1 MACYSTINGSEKH
14 YITKIMRKGVGYIT
28 FLLAIL
34 FLQSCESNLKDVQR
48 IYKTTFVPTGEAD
61 SINLKYTDSGR
72 VKSILQSLKM
82 VDYSTAKNPFVEFPK
97 SVLVTL
103 IDANGNKTT
112 VVADKAISYKK
123 TEVIDLIGNVKIQT
137 FDGKVLETN
146 QLYFDQKNEWFFTE
160 EAFTFKDADGSY
172 LQGIGI
178 DFSKDFK
185 IFNMQNN
192 NGEVNNM

>member
-1 MACYSTINGSEKH
+1 MINGSEKH
-14 YITKIMRKGVGYIT
+14 YITNIMRKGVENIAIIV
-28 FLLAIL
+28 AIL

-48 IYKTTFVPTGEAD
+48 IYKTSFVPTGEAD

-82 VDYSTAKNPFVEFPK
+82 IDYSTAKNPFVEFPK

-137 FDGKVLETN
+137 FDGKVLQTN

>member
-1 MACYSTINGSEKH
+1 MINGSEKH
-14 YITKIMRKGVGYIT
+14 YITKIMKKIVEYIAV
-28 FLLAIL
+28 FLAIL

-48 IYKTTFVPTGEAD
+48 IYKTSFVPTGEAD

-82 VDYSTAKNPFVEFPK
+82 IDYSTAKNPFVEFPK
-97 SVLVTL
+97 AVLVTL
-103 IDANGNKTT
+103 IDANGNKTI

-137 FDGKVLETN
+137 YDGKVLATN

-160 EAFTFKDADGSY
+160 EAFTFKDADGSF

-178 DFSKDFK
+178 DFRKDFK

>member
-1 MACYSTINGSEKH
+1 MTNGSEKH
-14 YITKIMRKGVGYIT
+14 YIISIMKKFVE
-28 FLLAIL
+28 FFAVFLAIL
-34 FLQSCESNLKDVQR
+34 FLQSCESNLKEVQR
-48 IYKTTFVPTGEAD
+48 IYKTSFVPTGEAD

-82 VDYSTAKNPFVEFPK
+82 IDYSTAKNPFVEFPK

-137 FDGKVLETN
+137 YDGKVLETN

>member
-1 MACYSTINGSEKH
+1 MTNGSEKH
-14 YITKIMRKGVGYIT
+14 YIISIMKKLVEFFT
-28 FLLAIL
+28 VFLAIL

-48 IYKTTFVPTGEAD
+48 IYKTSFVPTGEAD

-82 VDYSTAKNPFVEFPK
+82 IDYSTAKNPFVEFPK
-97 SVLVTL
+97 AVLVTL
-103 IDANGNKTT
+103 IDVNGNKTT

-123 TEVIDLIGNVKIQT
+123 TEVIDLVGNVKIQT

>member
-1 MACYSTINGSEKH
+1 MINGSEKH
-14 YITKIMRKGVGYIT
+14 YIIKIMRKGVGYIA

-123 TEVIDLIGNVKIQT
+123 TEVIDLVGNVKIQT

-160 EAFTFKDADGSY
+160 EAFTFKDADGSF

>member
-1 MACYSTINGSEKH
+1 
-14 YITKIMRKGVGYIT
+14 MRKGVGYIA

-61 SINLKYTDSGR
+61 SINLKYSDSGR

-82 VDYSTAKNPFVEFPK
+82 IDYSTAKNPFVEFPK

-137 FDGKVLETN
+137 YDGKVLVTN
-146 QLYFDQKNEWFFTE
+146 QLYFDQKTNGFLQKKHLLLKTLTE
-160 EAFTFKDADGSY
+160 VIFK
-172 LQGIGI
+172 
-178 DFSKDFK
+178 
-185 IFNMQNN
+185 
-192 NGEVNNM
+192 E

>member
-1 MACYSTINGSEKH
+1 MINGSEKH
-14 YITKIMRKGVGYIT
+14 YITRIMKKIVECIA

-34 FLQSCESNLKDVQR
+34 SLQSCESNLKDVQR
-48 IYKTTFVPTGEAD
+48 IYKTSFVPTGEAD
-61 SINLKYTDSGR
+61 SINLKYTDSGK

-82 VDYSTAKNPFVEFPK
+82 IDYSTAKNPFVEFPNA
-97 SVLVTL
+97 VLVTL
-103 IDANGNKTT
+103 IDANGNKTI

-123 TEVIDLIGNVKIQT
+123 TEVIDLIGNVKIKT
-137 FDGKVLETN
+137 YDGKVLETN
-146 QLYFDQKNEWFFTE
+146 QLYFDQKNEWFFTD
-160 EAFTFKDADGSY
+160 EAFIFKEADGSF

-192 NGEVNNM
+192 NGEKINM

>member
-1 MACYSTINGSEKH
+1 MTNGSEKH
-14 YITKIMRKGVGYIT
+14 YIISIMKKFVELFT
-28 FLLAIL
+28 LFLAIL

-82 VDYSTAKNPFVEFPK
+82 IDYSTAKNPFVEFPK

-112 VVADKAISYKK
+112 VIADKAISYKK

-137 FDGKVLETN
+137 YDGKILETN

-160 EAFTFKDADGSY
+160 EAFIFRDADGSF
-172 LQGIGI
+172 LQGLGI

>member
-1 MACYSTINGSEKH
+1 MINGSEKH
-14 YITKIMRKGVGYIT
+14 YITNIMRKGVGYIA

-48 IYKTTFVPTGEAD
+48 IYKTSFVPTGEAD

-97 SVLVTL
+97 AVLVTL

-123 TEVIDLIGNVKIQT
+123 TEVIDLVGNVKIQT

>member
-1 MACYSTINGSEKH
+1 MINGSEKH
-14 YITKIMRKGVGYIT
+14 YIIKIMRKGVGYIA

-48 IYKTTFVPTGEAD
+48 IYKTSFVPTGEAD

-72 VKSILQSLKM
+72 VKSILQSIKM
-82 VDYSTAKNPFVEFPK
+82 IDYSTAKNPFVEFPK

-112 VVADKAISYKK
+112 VIADKAISYKK

-137 FDGKVLETN
+137 YDGKILETN

-160 EAFTFKDADGSY
+160 EAFIFRDADGSF
-172 LQGIGI
+172 LQGLGI

>member
-1 MACYSTINGSEKH
+1 MAPPTLAKLSKTFNDPSYLVLSDTLFMQCYRLLYNKEEK
-14 YITKIMRKGVGYIT
+14 
-28 FLLAIL
+28 L
-34 FLQSCESNLKDVQR
+34 FARDATS
-48 IYKTTFVPTGEAD
+48 
-61 SINLKYTDSGR
+61 
-72 VKSILQSLKM
+72 
-82 VDYSTAKNPFVEFPK
+82 
-97 SVLVTL
+97 L
-103 IDANGNKTT
+103 IDANGNKTI

-137 FDGKVLETN
+137 YDGKVLATN

-160 EAFTFKDADGSY
+160 EAFTFKDADGSF

>member
-1 MACYSTINGSEKH
+1 MINGLEKH
-14 YITKIMRKGVGYIT
+14 YITRIMKKIVECIA
-28 FLLAIL
+28 FLLAIS

-48 IYKTTFVPTGEAD
+48 IYKTSFVPTGEAD

-82 VDYSTAKNPFVEFPK
+82 IDYSTAKNPFVEFPK
-97 SVLVTL
+97 AVLVTL
-103 IDANGNKTT
+103 IDANGNKTI

-123 TEVIDLIGNVKIQT
+123 TEVIDLIGNVKIKT
-137 FDGKVLETN
+137 YDGKVLETN
-146 QLYFDQKNEWFFTE
+146 QLYFDQKNEWFFTD
-160 EAFTFKDADGSY
+160 EAFIFKEADGSF

-192 NGEVNNM
+192 NGEKINM

>member
-1 MACYSTINGSEKH
+1 
-14 YITKIMRKGVGYIT
+14 MRKGVGYIA

-72 VKSILQSLKM
+72 VKSILHSLKM
-82 VDYSTAKNPFVEFPK
+82 IDYSTAKNPFVEFPK

-112 VVADKAISYKK
+112 VIADKAISYKK

-137 FDGKVLETN
+137 YDGKILETN

-160 EAFTFKDADGSY
+160 EAFTFRDADGSF
-172 LQGIGI
+172 LQGLGI

>member
-1 MACYSTINGSEKH
+1 MINGSEKH
-14 YITKIMRKGVGYIT
+14 YIIKIMRKGVGYIA

-48 IYKTTFVPTGEAD
+48 IYKTSFVPTGEAD

-82 VDYSTAKNPFVEFPK
+82 IDYSTAKNPFVEFPK

-137 FDGKVLETN
+137 YDGKVLVTN

>member
-1 MACYSTINGSEKH
+1 MINGLEKH
-14 YITKIMRKGVGYIT
+14 YITKIMKKIVEYIAV
-28 FLLAIL
+28 FLAIL

-48 IYKTTFVPTGEAD
+48 IYKTSFVPTGEAD

-82 VDYSTAKNPFVEFPK
+82 IDYSTAKNPFVEFPK
-97 SVLVTL
+97 AVLVTL
-103 IDANGNKTT
+103 IDANGNKTI

-137 FDGKVLETN
+137 YDGKVLVTN

-160 EAFTFKDADGSY
+160 EAFTFKDADGSF

>member
-1 MACYSTINGSEKH
+1 MTNGSEKR
-14 YITKIMRKGVGYIT
+14 YIISIMKKFVELFT
-28 FLLAIL
+28 LFLAIL

-82 VDYSTAKNPFVEFPK
+82 IDYSTAKNPFVEFPK

-137 FDGKVLETN
+137 YDGKILETN
-146 QLYFDQKNEWFFTE
+146 QLYFDQKNDWFFTE
-160 EAFTFKDADGSY
+160 EAFTFRDADGSF
-172 LQGIGI
+172 LQGLGI

>member
-1 MACYSTINGSEKH
+1 MINGSEKH
-14 YITKIMRKGVGYIT
+14 YIIKIMRKGVGYIA

-48 IYKTTFVPTGEAD
+48 IYKTSFVPTGEAD

-82 VDYSTAKNPFVEFPK
+82 IDYSTAKNPFVEFPK

-112 VVADKAISYKK
+112 VIADKAISYKK

-137 FDGKVLETN
+137 YDFRN
-146 QLYFDQKNEWFFTE
+146 QSVVF
-160 EAFTFKDADGSY
+160 
-172 LQGIGI
+172 
-178 DFSKDFK
+178 
-185 IFNMQNN
+185 
-192 NGEVNNM
+192 

>member
-1 MACYSTINGSEKH
+1 MINGSEKH
-14 YITKIMRKGVGYIT
+14 YIIKIMRKGVGYIA

-48 IYKTTFVPTGEAD
+48 IYKTSFVPTGEAD

-72 VKSILQSLKM
+72 VKSILQSIKM
-82 VDYSTAKNPFVEFPK
+82 IDYSTAKNPFVEFPK

-137 FDGKVLETN
+137 YDGKVLVTN

>member
-1 MACYSTINGSEKH
+1 MVQKNFIQLIKMKNFVEYVLVFA
-14 YITKIMRKGVGYIT
+14 
-28 FLLAIL
+28 LIL

-48 IYKTTFVPTGEAD
+48 IYRTSFVPTGEAD

-82 VDYSTAKNPFVEFPK
+82 VDYSTAKNPFVEFPNAVK
-97 SVLVTL
+97 VTL
-103 IDANGNKTT
+103 IDNKENRTT
-112 VVADKAISYKK
+112 VVADKAVSYKK
-123 TEVIDLIGNVKIQT
+123 TEVIDLIGNVKITT
-137 FDGKVLETN
+137 FDGKILETN

-160 EAFTFKDADGSY
+160 EPFKFKDADGSF

-192 NGEVNNM
+192 NGEVNNMK

>member
-1 MACYSTINGSEKH
+1 MINGSEKH
-14 YITKIMRKGVGYIT
+14 YIIKIMRKGVGYIA

-82 VDYSTAKNPFVEFPK
+82 IDYSTAKNPFVEFPK

-137 FDGKVLETN
+137 YDGKVLVTN

>member
-1 MACYSTINGSEKH
+1 MINGSEKH
-14 YITKIMRKGVGYIT
+14 YITKIMKKIVEYIAV
-28 FLLAIL
+28 FLAIL

-48 IYKTTFVPTGEAD
+48 IYKTSFVPTGEAD

-82 VDYSTAKNPFVEFPK
+82 IDYSTAKNPFVEFPK
-97 SVLVTL
+97 AVLVTL
-103 IDANGNKTT
+103 IDANGNKTI

-137 FDGKVLETN
+137 YDGKVLATN

-160 EAFTFKDADGSY
+160 EAFTFKDADGSF

>member
-1 MACYSTINGSEKH
+1 MINGLEKH
-14 YITKIMRKGVGYIT
+14 YITRIMKKIVECIA

-34 FLQSCESNLKDVQR
+34 LLQSCEINLKDVQR
-48 IYKTTFVPTGEAD
+48 IYKTSFVPTGEAD

-82 VDYSTAKNPFVEFPK
+82 IDYSTAKNPFVEFPK
-97 SVLVTL
+97 AVLVTL
-103 IDANGNKTT
+103 IDANGNKTI

-123 TEVIDLIGNVKIQT
+123 TEVIDLIGNVKIKT
-137 FDGKVLETN
+137 YDGKVLETN
-146 QLYFDQKNEWFFTE
+146 QLYFDQKNEWFFTD
-160 EAFTFKDADGSY
+160 EAFIFKEADGSF

-192 NGEVNNM
+192 NGEKINM

>member
-1 MACYSTINGSEKH
+1 MINGSEKH
-14 YITKIMRKGVGYIT
+14 YIIRIMRKGVGYIA

-82 VDYSTAKNPFVEFPK
+82 IDYSTAKNPFVEFPK

-137 FDGKVLETN
+137 YDGKVLVTN

>member
-1 MACYSTINGSEKH
+1 MTNGSEKH
-14 YITKIMRKGVGYIT
+14 YIIRIMKKLVELFIL
-28 FLLAIL
+28 FLAIL

-82 VDYSTAKNPFVEFPK
+82 IDYSTAKNPFVEFPK

-137 FDGKVLETN
+137 YDGKVLETN

-160 EAFTFKDADGSY
+160 EAFIFRDADGSF
-172 LQGIGI
+172 LQGLGI

>member
-1 MACYSTINGSEKH
+1 MINGSEKH
-14 YITKIMRKGVGYIT
+14 YIIKIMRKGVGYIA

-48 IYKTTFVPTGEAD
+48 IYKTSFVPTGEAD

-82 VDYSTAKNPFVEFPK
+82 IDYSTAKNPFVEFPK

-112 VVADKAISYKK
+112 VIADKAISYKK

-137 FDGKVLETN
+137 YDGKILETN

>member
-1 MACYSTINGSEKH
+1 MINGSEKH
-14 YITKIMRKGVGYIT
+14 YITNIMRKRVGYIA

-48 IYKTTFVPTGEAD
+48 IYKTSFVPTGEAD

-97 SVLVTL
+97 AVLVTL
-103 IDANGNKTT
+103 IDANGNKTK